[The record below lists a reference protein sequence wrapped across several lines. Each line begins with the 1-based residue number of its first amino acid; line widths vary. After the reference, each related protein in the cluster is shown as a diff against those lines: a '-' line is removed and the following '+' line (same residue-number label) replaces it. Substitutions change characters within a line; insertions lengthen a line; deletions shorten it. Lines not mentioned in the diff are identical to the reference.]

1 MLEKL
6 DRALHA
12 ALRWLCAGLM
22 LAMTLLI
29 FSQVVA
35 RYVFHQ
41 SLTWSEE
48 IGRYIFVWMSFLGMA
63 LAVKAKAHVAL
74 DILLKS
80 LRGGG
85 RRVVAL
91 VNGACVGVFAAALT
105 YSGLR
110 LLEFGGRQRSAA
122 LQLPMDAVYVVIPLS
137 GALLFYFAVRETAA
151 YLKREEEET

>member
-1 MLEKL
+1 MMEKL
-6 DRALHA
+6 DRALCA
-12 ALRWLCAGLM
+12 ALRWSCAGLM

-48 IGRYIFVWMSFLGMA
+48 IGRYIFVWMSFLGLA

-74 DILLKS
+74 DVLLKS
-80 LRGGG
+80 LRGGAKKA
-85 RRVVAL
+85 VAL
-91 VNGACVGVFAAALT
+91 VNGVCVAALAAALT

-122 LQLPMDAVYVVIPLS
+122 LELPMDAVYAVIPVS
-137 GALLFYFAVRETAA
+137 GALLLYFVVRETLL
-151 YLKREEEET
+151 YLWQEEGEL